1 MTLSFNELESLARK
15 AARGA
20 GMTWGLAE
28 EAGRATR
35 WLCERN
41 LPGAETL
48 AALLSIRGDLGHD
61 ALRPQRPEA
70 VGGDWRAEAGALC
83 PIAAGAA
90 LCDFSSGSDEAPRIK
105 TGPMSCPA
113 LLLPFA
119 AWTADAAAVAIEVSW
134 SGMRVELCAGE
145 ARLGAPDPAA
155 LTADRAEAVVVGPAA
170 KTCVAATDLALRADV
185 SHEAQEILERFAH
198 RTYAPATQQSR
209 EAGAGAG
216 LSDND

>member
-28 EAGRATR
+28 EAGWAAR
-35 WLCERN
+35 WLCERG
-41 LPGAETL
+41 LPGAESL
-48 AALLSIRGDLGHD
+48 AGLLSVRGDLGHD
-61 ALRPQRPEA
+61 AVRPQRPEA

-83 PIAAGAA
+83 PIAAGTA
-90 LCDFSSGSDEAPRIK
+90 LCDFAGGSGASPRIR
-105 TGPMSCPA
+105 TGRMTRPA

-119 AWTADAAAVAIEVSW
+119 AWTAEAAAAAIEVSW

-145 ARLGAPDPAA
+145 ARLEAPDPAA
-155 LTADRAEAVVVGPAA
+155 LTVDWTAAVIVGSAA
-170 KTCVAATDLALRADV
+170 KACIAATDPALRADV
-185 SHEAQEILERFAH
+185 SREAQEILERFAH

>member
-20 GMTWGLAE
+20 GMTWGMAE

-35 WLCERN
+35 WLCERS
-41 LPGAETL
+41 LPGAEAL

-61 ALRPQRPEA
+61 ALRPQRPET

-90 LCDFSSGSDEAPRIK
+90 LCDFAIGSDEAPRIK

-119 AWTADAAAVAIEVSW
+119 AWTADAAAVAVEVSW
-134 SGMRVELCAGE
+134 SGMRVALCAGE
-145 ARLGAPDPAA
+145 ARLDAPDPAA
-155 LTADRAEAVVVGPAA
+155 LAADRAQAVVVGPAA
-170 KTCVAATDLALRADV
+170 RACIAATDPALRAEV
-185 SHEAQEILERFAH
+185 SREAQKILERFAH
-198 RTYAPATQQSR
+198 RTYAPATRQSR
-209 EAGAGAG
+209 ESGAGAG